1 MYDGCIPHMSR
12 FFQIAAVAAL
22 VLAASSCKRS
32 VPEDVAAT
40 VNGHVITYQ
49 ELEKQYQLQFS
60 SADKPAPPTLSNG
73 LDKTSDDQ
81 TLTQKMEVLR
91 VMIDNQIMLQRAE
104 KLGLMATD
112 ADVDARM
119 AELKA
124 PFTQEEFL
132 RQLSARH
139 MTVDDLKVQLRQDL
153 SIQKLFNHE
162 VTSKISITDGEI
174 RDFYLANQARFSF
187 PEPQIHMAQIVV
199 TGHPDTSVH
208 NLKNDKAQTEE
219 EAVKKIDMLQARIHQ
234 GEDFG
239 MLAQNYSEDPN
250 TAANS
255 GDLGYVPESALERA
269 SPELRKAVAE
279 MTPGQVT
286 PVIHTQEGY
295 RILKVISKEPAGQ
308 REFENPRVQQDIRET
323 LMNRKEQLLRGAYY
337 EVARDEAK
345 VANYLA
351 QTVVQ
356 RDKK

>member
-1 MYDGCIPHMSR
+1 MSR
-12 FFQIAAVAAL
+12 SLQIAAVAAL
-22 VLAASSCKRS
+22 VVVASSCKRS
-32 VPEDVAAT
+32 VPENVAAT

-49 ELEKQYQLQFS
+49 DLDKQYQLQFS
-60 SADKPAPPTLSNG
+60 SADKPAPATLSNG

-81 TLTQKMEVLR
+81 TMTQKMEVLR
-91 VMIDNQIMLQRAE
+91 LMIDNQIMLQRAE

-132 RQLSARH
+132 RELAKRH
-139 MTVDDLKVQLRQDL
+139 MTVDDMKVQLRQDL
-153 SIQKLFNHE
+153 SISKLLNRE

-174 RDFYLANQARFSF
+174 RDFYVANQSRFSF
-187 PEPQIHMAQIVV
+187 PEPQVHMSQIVV
-199 TGHPDTSVH
+199 TPHPDTNVH

-219 EAVKKIDMLQARIHQ
+219 EALRKIEMLQARIHQ

-239 MLAQNYSEDPN
+239 QLAQNYSEDPN

-255 GDLGYVPESALERA
+255 GDLGFVPESALERA
-269 SPELRKAVAE
+269 SPDLRKAVAA

-286 PVIHTQEGY
+286 PVIHTTEGY

-351 QTVVQ
+351 QAVVQ